1 MEKQTEKQIGAIQF
15 LDFFNKIS
23 ELDQLKYILLEN
35 QFNYLIIDKLKK
47 INELQNI
54 IKSGEMDYESRTD
67 KQDFYSKYSLPVVF

>member
-23 ELDQLKYILLEN
+23 ELDQLKYILSEN

-54 IKSGEMDYESRTD
+54 IKSGEMD
-67 KQDFYSKYSLPVVF
+67 